1 MAVYFIG
8 RNYFFLSVSSVIMSI
23 RWKKS
28 VFILLKNCIYLALII
43 ILFLA
48 EKLIIKL
55 LAGLAIN
62 CYLIFMMIK
71 GKWFLNKLFKIECYA
86 TGAVPCHKSSVNG
99 RVFIK
104 HSRFLVQ
111 LNTTRV
117 ELVIPALLCQK
128 FIVVSALNDCSF
140 FQYDYFRCVSYGA

>member
-1 MAVYFIG
+1 MNKDSKDSNNKVSRFTLLLGLVIEIIVYFLSSFLHAVVVEIRLKYFYYIIYGIMAIYFIG

-28 VFILLKNCIYLALII
+28 IFILLKNCIYLALII

-62 CYLIFMMIK
+62 CDLIFMMIK
-71 GKWFLNKLFKIECYA
+71 GKWFLDKLFKIECYA
-86 TGAVPCHKSSVNG
+86 TGVVP
-99 RVFIK
+99 
-104 HSRFLVQ
+104 
-111 LNTTRV
+111 
-117 ELVIPALLCQK
+117 
-128 FIVVSALNDCSF
+128 
-140 FQYDYFRCVSYGA
+140 

>member
-1 MAVYFIG
+1 MNKDSKDSNNKVSKVTLLLGLLIEIFIYILGSFLDSVAVEIRSKYLYYIICGIMAVYFIG

-43 ILFLA
+43 VLFLA

-62 CYLIFMMIK
+62 CDLIFMMIK
-71 GKWFLNKLFKIECYA
+71 GKWFLDKLFKIECYA
-86 TGAVPCHKSSVNG
+86 TGVVP
-99 RVFIK
+99 
-104 HSRFLVQ
+104 
-111 LNTTRV
+111 
-117 ELVIPALLCQK
+117 
-128 FIVVSALNDCSF
+128 
-140 FQYDYFRCVSYGA
+140 